1 MLEENNEA
9 VNQSEA
15 KNADKGKAEEDVI
28 SLVGFFDDN
37 DPTPK
42 WITKASVFTNLF
54 SGTEYRFQ
62 LYQALH
68 PEDKTT
74 KREDVLLITLQ
85 SQMVN
90 QQYND
95 LGLIIGT
102 RLIILIEAQS
112 TWSENIVLRILL
124 YLVQTWHKYIKREK
138 LDIYGEKKIELPKPE
153 LYVIYTKPD
162 ANKKPDNLTL
172 KDTLFDG
179 EDICIDCK
187 VRVIKDGK
195 KGDIISQYVRFCRVF
210 DEQVRIHGRTLK
222 AVEETIRICKDEK
235 VLEEYLERQREE
247 VIDIMMTLFDQ
258 ETIME
263 NHDESIRRES
273 RAEGRAEERRDMAGL
288 MNYLLKNGRGDDA
301 LKASEDES
309 FLNKLLAEFRGG
321 MMVAK

>member
-1 MLEENNEA
+1 MLENNNEA
-9 VNQSEA
+9 VSQSEA
-15 KNADKGKAEEDVI
+15 KIADEDVI

-37 DPTPK
+37 DSTPK

-54 SGTEYRFQ
+54 SEADYRFQ

-68 PEDKTT
+68 PEDKIT
-74 KREDVLLITLQ
+74 KQEDVLLITLQ
-85 SQMVN
+85 SQLVN

-138 LDIYGEKKIELPKPE
+138 LDIYREKKIELPRPE

-162 ANKKPDNLTL
+162 ADKKPDTLTL
-172 KDTLFDG
+172 KDTLFNG
-179 EDICIDCK
+179 EDICIDCNVK
-187 VRVIKDGK
+187 IVKDGE

-210 DEQVRIHGRTLK
+210 DEQVRIHGRKLK
-222 AVEETIRICKDEK
+222 AAEETIRICKDEK
-235 VLEEYLERQREE
+235 VLKEYLERQGEE
-247 VIDIMMTLFDQ
+247 VVDIMMTLFDQ

-273 RAEGRAEERRDMAGL
+273 RAEGQKDVAGL
-288 MNYLLKNGRGDDA
+288 MNFLLKNGRGDDA
-301 LKASEDES
+301 MKASEDES
-309 FLNKLLAEFRGG
+309 FLNKLLVEFHGG